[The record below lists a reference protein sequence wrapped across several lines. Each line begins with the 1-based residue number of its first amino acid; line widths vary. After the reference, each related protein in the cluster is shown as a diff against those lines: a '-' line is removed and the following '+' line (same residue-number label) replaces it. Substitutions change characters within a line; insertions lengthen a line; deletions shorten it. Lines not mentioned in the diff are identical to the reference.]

1 MKPVFVTK
9 TYPNHP
15 SIATGY
21 YPETHGIINNV
32 IFDPSTKETFDGD
45 NEAPDIWWKNFK
57 GVEKSA
63 DFWWNSSPA
72 IPVWV
77 CIDFKLIIKITA
89 S

>member
-1 MKPVFVTK
+1 MKPAFVTK
-9 TYPNHP
+9 TYPNHH

-32 IFDPSTKETFDGD
+32 MFDPLTKETFDGD
-45 NEAPDIWWKNFK
+45 NKAPD
-57 GVEKSA
+57 V
-63 DFWWNSSPA
+63 WWNSSPA

-77 CIDFKLIIKITA
+77 CIHFKLIIKITD

>member
-1 MKPVFVTK
+1 M
-9 TYPNHP
+9 
-15 SIATGY
+15 
-21 YPETHGIINNV
+21 
-32 IFDPSTKETFDGD
+32 FDPSTKETFDGD

-77 CIDFKLIIKITA
+77 CIDF
-89 S
+89 